1 MILTF
6 VIYRD
11 IVEYLMSSGAS
22 LMVHDLQTK
31 RTPLHAAAYNGHV
44 ETVRVLLRHLT
55 NTAHVDCVDV
65 YGR

>member
-1 MILTF
+1 
-6 VIYRD
+6 
-11 IVEYLMSSGAS
+11 MSSGAN
-22 LMVHDLQTK
+22 LLVHDLQTK

-55 NTAHVDCVDV
+55 NAAHVDSVDV